1 MATNLQYREAL
12 SQYTLV
18 TLNNGYSVSLVGVG
32 SVGKSNFLRH
42 VMKPDVQSSFLG
54 PEAES
59 LHLIYIDPN
68 NLLDSL
74 PLTAEGGRSGWAGYE
89 IMTQRLYRYFWVRSE
104 SAPAEIMQALGS
116 TYQQLHDGRNPLT
129 AHVALRHFEYAVDLI
144 IRSGYRLVFIFDEFE
159 EMFKALPAKFFR
171 TLRGLRDDYKYQLMY
186 MTTTRK
192 PMTTLIAEQ
201 GYDYDALEPFIELF
215 SDTTRYITAYNLQ
228 DAMKAFNEMADRQ
241 SVRVPENTRDML
253 IRISGGHAGLL
264 RAAFSVHQELPDNL
278 SDDKAAEWIAR
289 YDGVRAESN
298 SIMQSLNQN
307 ESAFLM
313 NVATRTNSS
322 QINTR
327 TPEASSLMA
336 RQLIATAGNEL
347 VAAPP
352 LLRAYLRST
361 R

>member
-42 VMKPDVQSSFLG
+42 VMKQEVQSAFLG

-74 PLTAEGGRSGWAGYE
+74 PLASEGGRSGWAGYE
-89 IMTQRLYRYFWVRSE
+89 IMTQRLYRYFWVRGDH
-104 SAPAEIMQALGS
+104 APAEIMQALGN

-159 EMFKALPAKFFR
+159 EMFKALPSKFFR
-171 TLRGLRDDYKYQLMY
+171 TLRGLRDDYKYQLTY
-186 MTTTRK
+186 LTTTRK
-192 PMTTLIAEQ
+192 PMTTLISEQ

-228 DAMKAFNEMADRQ
+228 DAVILFNQIADRQ
-241 SVRVPENTRDML
+241 SVRVSDRVRDLL

-264 RAAFSVHQELPDNL
+264 RAAFSIIGELPDGL
-278 SDDKAAEWIAR
+278 TDDKAAEWIAR
-289 YDGVRAESN
+289 YDGVRAECN

-307 ESAFLM
+307 EANFL
-313 NVATRTNSS
+313 TNAAAKTSTT
-322 QINTR
+322 NTR
-327 TPEASSLMA
+327 APEASSLLA
-336 RQLIATAGNEL
+336 RQLITVNGNEL
-347 VAAPP
+347 NAAPP